1 MVQLEKTSLLDQ
13 KSCRRIVSS
22 RRAPSSS
29 SSRPWPV
36 DSLMRCY
43 FRNFAVHYYG
53 SRSLCLAAINTHSWI
68 NLIVKCANH
77 RFNIG
82 LRYYYT
88 MALEYYIIQ
97 ILSNIAFFSFFIELI
112 WLIFILLKRL
122 ILLFI
127 KLFEFVFGMLIS

>member
-88 MALEYYIIQ
+88 MALENYTDPLEYC
-97 ILSNIAFFSFFIELI
+97 FFFIFHRTHLVNI
-112 WLIFILLKRL
+112 HIAKKINITFYQIAWVRIRHVDI
-122 ILLFI
+122 I
-127 KLFEFVFGMLIS
+127 K